1 MRRDEIKYNHEQP
14 LKKTGLSLLRSTLCY
29 YYYYYTLYRMCSRL
43 YCFHYILYYIIRL
56 HVYIYV
62 YNNVHTKINVYRY
75 VLSEKTCNP

>member
-29 YYYYYTLYRMCSRL
+29 YYYYYYMFYRMCSRL
-43 YCFHYILYYIIRL
+43 YCFHYILYYTLTR
-56 HVYIYV
+56 VYV